1 LFTITAVFL
10 TAAGL
15 TALLFVWMSGGA
27 QAAPNAVWYVDP
39 AGNDANDCLSPATAC
54 ATIQA
59 AVDKAAG
66 SGDTIEVAAG
76 TYLENLTIN
85 KGVTLN
91 GVGADSVI
99 IDGNGAARVITHNNS
114 SLLTISGI
122 TIQNGATASG
132 NLFDRGGGAILN
144 SGSLTLQDSVVRD
157 NAATGNGGAILTLS
171 GALVIENSQ
180 IISNTA
186 QGDGGAIYGYL
197 FAGTI
202 SVTNSLLA
210 NNTAVSYYGGA
221 IYSSN
226 GLYMN
231 NTTVR
236 DNSAPTI
243 GGGLV
248 VDGGATAVIE
258 NSLVTGNQAAIGA
271 GISTL
276 DGVITLTNVTVSNN
290 TASNNYSGV
299 YSSGSTTSLFTQN
312 STIVNNQRTN
322 TGGTGYNGLIAASG
336 AAVTMVN
343 TIIANNDG
351 RNCLTGSG
359 ATLNSQGYNLSSDF
373 TCNLTQT
380 GDQQGVNPL
389 LGALVD
395 NGGPTLTHAL
405 LAGSPAVDAG
415 TNGNCPATDQRGVAR
430 PYDGDNDGTATC
442 DVGAVEAQHR
452 LTIADVSLVEG
463 DTGTTN
469 AVFMVTLTPDSN
481 QTVTVDYATSDDTAT
496 AGSDYTA
503 VANTLT
509 FNPGVITQTIAVPI
523 IGDTSDELDETFNV
537 TLSNAVNAVILD
549 GTAVGTIIDDDG
561 LPLLT
566 ISDQTVLEGD
576 FGTTNMV
583 FDVTLSLASADTVTV
598 DYATVNGAATGGA
611 DFTSVSGTLTF
622 TPGQTSQQISVAV
635 SGDLIDEGS
644 SEAFTVQLTNPVNAA
659 INDGAGSGTISDDD
673 TAVLRQVIGPQVP
686 EGDNGLTPAVFTVTL
701 STPASF
707 VITVDYAASSGYNG
721 AQEGVDF
728 QPASGTLTF
737 QPGETAQTYTVQI
750 IGDME
755 VEEDELFSVTLSNGT
770 VSISPNGTDGIILN
784 DDNYKLYLPLIL
796 R

>member
-1 LFTITAVFL
+1 MFRAKSYLFTITAVFL

-85 KGVTLN
+85 KGATLN
-91 GVGADSVI
+91 GVGAGSVI

-373 TCNLTQT
+373 TC
-380 GDQQGVNPL
+380 
-389 LGALVD
+389 
-395 NGGPTLTHAL
+395 
-405 LAGSPAVDAG
+405 
-415 TNGNCPATDQRGVAR
+415 
-430 PYDGDNDGTATC
+430 
-442 DVGAVEAQHR
+442 
-452 LTIADVSLVEG
+452 
-463 DTGTTN
+463 
-469 AVFMVTLTPDSN
+469 
-481 QTVTVDYATSDDTAT
+481 
-496 AGSDYTA
+496 
-503 VANTLT
+503 
-509 FNPGVITQTIAVPI
+509 
-523 IGDTSDELDETFNV
+523 
-537 TLSNAVNAVILD
+537 
-549 GTAVGTIIDDDG
+549 
-561 LPLLT
+561 
-566 ISDQTVLEGD
+566 
-576 FGTTNMV
+576 
-583 FDVTLSLASADTVTV
+583 
-598 DYATVNGAATGGA
+598 
-611 DFTSVSGTLTF
+611 
-622 TPGQTSQQISVAV
+622 
-635 SGDLIDEGS
+635 
-644 SEAFTVQLTNPVNAA
+644 
-659 INDGAGSGTISDDD
+659 
-673 TAVLRQVIGPQVP
+673 
-686 EGDNGLTPAVFTVTL
+686 
-701 STPASF
+701 
-707 VITVDYAASSGYNG
+707 
-721 AQEGVDF
+721 
-728 QPASGTLTF
+728 
-737 QPGETAQTYTVQI
+737 
-750 IGDME
+750 
-755 VEEDELFSVTLSNGT
+755 
-770 VSISPNGTDGIILN
+770 
-784 DDNYKLYLPLIL
+784 
-796 R
+796 